1 MTAKDLQSRSVE
13 DLIAEFAALAEEHE
27 DLMGMGR
34 VTKANRLRTRDR
46 AIAHEIISRGEAGA
60 SAMTALFEHDVTAV
74 RGRAA
79 AECLRH
85 GLARDRAINTLADIC
100 DLRAGHVSAS
110 AGHVLIVAGEFDW
123 KTGPKR
129 RPT

>member
-1 MTAKDLQSRSVE
+1 MTAKDLHSRSLE
-13 DLIAEFAALAEEHE
+13 DLSAEFANLAEEHE
-27 DLMGMGR
+27 DLMWMGR
-34 VTKANRLRTRDR
+34 VTRANRLRTREES
-46 AIAHEIISRGEAGA
+46 IAREIVSRGEAG
-60 SAMTALFEHDVTAV
+60 SKAMTTLFGHHEAAV

-79 AECLRH
+79 AECLRYNI
-85 GLARDRAINTLADIC
+85 ARDEAINTLADIC

-110 AGHVLIVAGEFDW
+110 AGHALVVAGEFDW

>member
-1 MTAKDLQSRSVE
+1 MKDRDLQSQPTE

-27 DLMGMGR
+27 ELMWRGR
-34 VTKANRLRTRDR
+34 VSKANRLHDR
-46 AIAHEIISRGEAGA
+46 NEAIAREIASRGEAGA
-60 SAMTALFEHDVTAV
+60 NAVTALLDHHEAAV

-79 AECLRH
+79 AECLRYNI
-85 GLARDRAINTLADIC
+85 ARDKAINTLADIC

-110 AGHVLIVAGEFDW
+110 AMSALLFAGEFDM

-129 RPT
+129 RPA